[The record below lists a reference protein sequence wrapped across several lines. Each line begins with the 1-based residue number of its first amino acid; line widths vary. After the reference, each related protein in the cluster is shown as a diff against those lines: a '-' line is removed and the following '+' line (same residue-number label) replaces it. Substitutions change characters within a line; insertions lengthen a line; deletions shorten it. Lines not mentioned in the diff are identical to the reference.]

1 MSYSETIIETALSID
16 AAALLQMKAHAKQT
30 YPYECCGFMFGKDG
44 SPRRI
49 TSVTEVVNSKEG
61 DQRRRFEIKPTDYM
75 KAEKYALD
83 NDLDLLGVYHSH
95 PDHPALPSETDLKMA
110 VPFFSY
116 VIIAVTSETIKDTS
130 SWQLGDQGL
139 FERETIE
146 INKTNN

>member
-16 AAALLQMKAHAKQT
+16 ETALLQMKTHAKQT
-30 YPYECCGFMFGKDG
+30 YPFECCGFMFGKDG
-44 SPRRI
+44 SPRQI
-49 TSVTEVVNSKEG
+49 TSVTEVVNAKEG

-83 NDLDLLGVYHSH
+83 NNLDLLGVYHSH
-95 PDHPALPSETDLKMA
+95 PDNSALPSETDLKMA

>member
-16 AAALLQMKAHAKQT
+16 EAALLQMKRHAQEI
-30 YPYECCGFMFGKDG
+30 YPNECCGFMFGKDG
-44 SPRRI
+44 NPRRI
-49 TSVTEVVNSKEG
+49 TAVTEVVNSKEG
-61 DQRRRFEIKPTDYM
+61 DQRKRFEIKPTDYM
-75 KAEKYALD
+75 KAEKYALG

-146 INKTNN
+146 INKTNK

>member
-16 AAALLQMKAHAKQT
+16 EVALLQMKRHAQQT

-44 SPRRI
+44 NPRRI
-49 TSVTEVVNSKEG
+49 TAVTEVVNSKEG

-83 NDLDLLGVYHSH
+83 NELDLLGVYHSH

-146 INKTNN
+146 IN